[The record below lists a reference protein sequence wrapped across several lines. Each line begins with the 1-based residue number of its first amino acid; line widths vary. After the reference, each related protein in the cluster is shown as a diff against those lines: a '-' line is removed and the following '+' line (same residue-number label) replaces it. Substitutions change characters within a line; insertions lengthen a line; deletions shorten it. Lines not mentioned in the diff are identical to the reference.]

1 MKEFVLIVLLFCA
14 LNALSAGEENIRL
27 DNDCMLDNS
36 IILTEVIYAIDSSF
50 IQDMYD
56 ENCKILLFVNIDSSG
71 CVIDIDLKTTL
82 KHSNFPFRHDILKKI
97 EDYVKKE
104 RVKFYICYQKDP
116 TDITIDLLKKHEEY
130 PHVINI
136 AIPSMFRRKHLKYME
151 ERGIIKKG

>member
-1 MKEFVLIVLLFCA
+1 MLFCA

-97 EDYVKKE
+97 E
-104 RVKFYICYQKDP
+104 
-116 TDITIDLLKKHEEY
+116 EE
-130 PHVINI
+130 
-136 AIPSMFRRKHLKYME
+136 F
-151 ERGIIKKG
+151 